1 VKKTK
6 QGTFNFNISTDG
18 LYCSIYERK
27 EFDENDCMTL
37 KKVKELGNHFV
48 FNIYSLSHVL
58 LLGEKKEK
66 EGDKPR
72 GRGGGRRGSQR
83 DGG

>member
-1 VKKTK
+1 
-6 QGTFNFNISTDG
+6 
-18 LYCSIYERK
+18 
-27 EFDENDCMTL
+27 
-37 KKVKELGNHFV
+37 
-48 FNIYSLSHVL
+48 